1 MLLIMKN
8 VVLAIRSNKKKMRVA
23 KVVSVG
29 MLSLFALTGTVYAS
43 DEMCPQVSNI
53 MAQSISPERGFTYAA
68 NAIRGGWK
76 GENPGATE
84 SYLDKVQFTSA
95 AIRQTTDNGNP
106 VYFVACDYEGEGKA
120 GVRMSQ
126 RFPVPAKPVG
136 GGWKD
141 NFCSA
146 GLSECAFKFD

>member
-1 MLLIMKN
+1 MKYSI
-8 VVLAIRSNKKKMRVA
+8 LPAPGNKKPLRVS
-23 KVVSVG
+23 KVFSAG
-29 MLSLFALTGTVYAS
+29 LLSLFALAGTVYAA

-53 MAQSISPERGFTYAA
+53 MAQSISPERGFTYTA

-126 RFPVPAKPVG
+126 RFPTPAKPVG
-136 GGWKD
+136 GAWKD

>member
-1 MLLIMKN
+1 MDYSRVGAN
-8 VVLAIRSNKKKMRVA
+8 NRKKHFWSRG
-23 KVVSVG
+23 VVS
-29 MLSLFALTGTVYAS
+29 LSFLGVVAFAGNAS
-43 DEMCPQVSNI
+43 AADEMCPQVSQI
-53 MAQSISPERGFTYAA
+53 MAQSISPERGYTYAA

-84 SYLDKVQFTSA
+84 SYLDKVQFASA

-120 GVRMSQ
+120 GVRISQ
-126 RFPVPAKPVG
+126 RFPVPAKAVG
-136 GGWKD
+136 KDWKD

-146 GLSECAFKFD
+146 GISQCAFKFD

>member
-1 MLLIMKN
+1 LNYLN
-8 VVLAIRSNKKKMRVA
+8 FDTSNSKKHFWSRG
-23 KVVSVG
+23 VVSLGLLGVIA
-29 MLSLFALTGTVYAS
+29 FAGNVNAA
-43 DEMCPQVSNI
+43 DEMCPQVSQI
-53 MAQSISPERGFTYAA
+53 MAQSITPERGFTYAA

-76 GENPGATE
+76 GENPAATE
-84 SYLDKVQFTSA
+84 SYLDKVKFTSA

-126 RFPVPAKPVG
+126 RFPAPAKPVG
-136 GGWKD
+136 NDWKD

-146 GLSECAFKFD
+146 GVSQCAFKFD

>member
-1 MLLIMKN
+1 MKYFTLS
-8 VVLAIRSNKKKMRVA
+8 VPSNKKQSRA
-23 KVVSVG
+23 SKVVAAG
-29 MLSLFALTGTVYAS
+29 MLSLFAVTGTGYAA

-126 RFPVPAKPVG
+126 RFPTPAKPVG
-136 GGWKD
+136 GAWKD